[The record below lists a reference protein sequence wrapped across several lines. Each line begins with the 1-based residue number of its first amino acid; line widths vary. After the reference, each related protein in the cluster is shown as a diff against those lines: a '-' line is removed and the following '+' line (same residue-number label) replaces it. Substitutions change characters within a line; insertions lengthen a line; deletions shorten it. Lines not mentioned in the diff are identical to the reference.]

1 MKVKLTELDNIDGV
15 TETFLFSKGGELVLP
30 QLPKAEAR
38 IQEMGKEIAWCAALL
53 EKLKQEVDLFELIY
67 ENKHVVVRISNNFF
81 TLVVCDS
88 TADTPLIKLT
98 LNVIHEEA
106 KGDNDLKKILRKSKG
121 TGDLLTE
128 AQKDSELAEL
138 FERMKVAA

>member
-1 MKVKLTELDNIDGV
+1 MKVKLTELDNIDGI
-15 TETFLFSKGGELVLP
+15 TESFLFSKGGELVLP
-30 QLPKAEAR
+30 QLPQTEAR
-38 IQEMGKEIAWCAALL
+38 IQKMGKEAALCAALL
-53 EKLKQEVDLFELIY
+53 ERIKQEVDLFELIY
-67 ENKHVVVRISNNFF
+67 EEKHVVVRISNNFF

-88 TADTPLIKLT
+88 TADTSLIKLT

-106 KGDNDLKKILRKSKG
+106 KSDNDLKKILRKSQG

-138 FERMKVAA
+138 FKRMKVAA

>member
-1 MKVKLTELDNIDGV
+1 MKVKLTELGNIEGV
-15 TETFLFSKGGELVLP
+15 TETFLFSKGGELILP
-30 QLPKAEAR
+30 RFPHTEER
-38 IQEMGKEIAWCAALL
+38 IQEMGKEVAWCAALL
-53 EKLKQEVDLFELIY
+53 EKMKQEVDLFELIY
-67 ENKHVVVRISNNFF
+67 EEKHIIVRISNNFF

-106 KGDNDLKKILRKSKG
+106 KGDNDLQKILRKSQG
-121 TGDLLTE
+121 TGDLLAE

-138 FERMKVAA
+138 FKSMKVAV